1 MSAHSKLSP
10 SSRHRWQLCPG
21 SVREEAKYPEGKSS
35 PASIDGTH
43 SHTLLERCL
52 TDGYDIT
59 DCPASDFIGKT
70 LKDHDGEFVVTADRA
85 ERVQLALDYINEK
98 SYGSIVEAEKRVSLD
113 KLTERSDLSGTV
125 DVQIISDE
133 MIEVIDYKDGINP
146 VEVDGNPQLEQYA
159 LGVIAKRM
167 PPPHTVVRMTVIQ
180 PKLRVKG
187 LPAISS
193 YDTTVK
199 NLIETAVP
207 KIIKEAAAT
216 DAPDSPLVP
225 GDKQCRYCKA
235 KGNCSALVNK
245 TMESVGM
252 FFKPIEQEVV
262 PTVAHQAANKD
273 PTNMSN
279 EELKELLEAAPLM
292 RQMLAAAEE
301 EALNRAKAG
310 QIISGYKLVN
320 GPGSRSWSGTE
331 EEMAEKLVKMGIPK
345 TSVYVTKL
353 VSPAQAEK
361 LQWQKKDGTKVTLS
375 EKQLKRMETEYVMK
389 NKGRLTL
396 VPESDPRQSAVVDV
410 TPLFSPVEP
419 QLPDWM
425 K

>member
-1 MSAHSKLSP
+1 MTTHSKLSP

-43 SHTLLERCL
+43 SHTLLEWCIKMN
-52 TDGYDIT
+52 DDPYE
-59 DCPASDFIGKT
+59 CIGSVME
-70 LKDHDGEFVVTADRA
+70 DHEGQFTVNADRA
-85 ERVQLALDYINEK
+85 ERVKVALDYIYRTRGEV
-98 SYGSIVEAEKRVSLD
+98 IAEKRVTLE
-113 KLTERSDLSGTV
+113 KLLGRKDLGGTV

-133 MIEVIDYKDGINP
+133 MVEVIDYKDGINP
-146 VEVDGNPQLEQYA
+146 VEVQGNPQLEQYA
-159 LGVIAKRM
+159 LGVISERM
-167 PPPHTVVRMTVIQ
+167 PKPYVKVRMTVIQ
-180 PKLRVKG
+180 PKLRIKG

-193 YDTTVK
+193 YDTTV
-199 NLIETAVP
+199 NDLVEGAASRLVV
-207 KIIKEAAAT
+207 EAAAT
-216 DAPDSPLVP
+216 DNPDAPLVP
-225 GDKQCRYCKA
+225 GDVQCRHCKA

-252 FFKPIEQEVV
+252 FFKPIVKEVV
-262 PTVAHQAANKD
+262 PSVAHQAAAKD
-273 PTNMSN
+273 PTTMSN
-279 EELKELLEAAPLM
+279 DELKELLEAAPLM

-310 QIISGYKLVN
+310 QAISGYKLVN

-345 TSVYVTKL
+345 SSVYVTKL

-361 LQWQKKDGTKVTLS
+361 LMWEKKDGTKVTLS
-375 EKQLKRMETEYVMK
+375 EKQLKRMETEYVVK
-389 NKGRLTL
+389 NKGKLTL

-410 TPLFSPVEP
+410 QHLFAPVVEIP
-419 QLPDWM
+419 TWM